1 MDPKRRSDH
10 AFGRLLLMAC
20 LRSLRARQV
29 AEKRIRACA
38 TGFVLQAV
46 VRNSGN
52 LKEFEI
58 REGLFKRCPSGWI
71 VRFCLA
77 TICLVRNFG
86 LSIANPN
93 VLPEN
98 PVGRVSNLFR
108 DMKILLSLLF
118 ALACACIN
126 IAG

>member
-58 REGLFKRCPSGWI
+58 RRRPAEHQ
-71 VRFCLA
+71 
-77 TICLVRNFG
+77 
-86 LSIANPN
+86 
-93 VLPEN
+93 VLPKLPFEADGVASLRGRAG
-98 PVGRVSNLFR
+98 PVV
-108 DMKILLSLLF
+108 I
-118 ALACACIN
+118 
-126 IAG
+126 